1 MPARRR
7 RYDFFSGPRRT
18 QRSSLGAHASSVVSA
33 SKIPA
38 RRMRALPAGRAEIL
52 SKKQRIL
59 GLVVRSSPAAALR
72 LREIPSPA
80 YQWSMVMIWSL
91 QWERSEPESP
101 WLRAAALPEAADRG
115 TPGPGEAPLFPH
127 WRACSCRL
135 AAGAGTSGYRQI
147 ASPGTE

>member
-1 MPARRR
+1 MQDACAPSRTRRNP
-7 RYDFFSGPRRT
+7 F
-18 QRSSLGAHASSVVSA
+18 QKA
-33 SKIPA
+33 
-38 RRMRALPAGRAEIL
+38 
-52 SKKQRIL
+52 RIL

-72 LREIPSPA
+72 LREIPPPA

-91 QWERSEPESP
+91 QWGRSEPESP